1 MKRSPL
7 LTLFLTIFIDL
18 LGFGI
23 VIPILPVFSK
33 ELAIQSGI
41 SWDADILTGVVAASY
56 SLMQFV
62 FAPIWGSVSD
72 HRGRRP
78 IILGS
83 VLVTSVGYFI
93 LGFSSSF
100 WMLLLARVISGM
112 GSANISAAQA
122 YIADITPPH
131 ERAKRM
137 GMIGAAFGLGFVF
150 GPPIGGWLA
159 KAGGMHY
166 IGITTGVL
174 CLFNFVLAWFT
185 LPESLTDRTRDRQP
199 WYQSFQAIGTSL
211 KHPLIGALF
220 LINFIFIAAFS
231 MMQTNASLLWKEQF
245 GLNNAQSGNLFG
257 FIGVCS
263 AVIQGMLIGRF
274 TRWMGAPKL
283 LMLGIVLLTL
293 GITGIPFPP
302 EPWFYVLTAL
312 CLLFIALGNG
322 MIMPSVNALISLNTN
337 PQSQGKTLGAL
348 QSTGALARGIGPLMA
363 GFLYSVDFHFPYTG
377 AALLLILSLTL
388 AWRLSKSGLGNAAA
402 QGTGS

>member
-23 VIPILPVFSK
+23 AIPILPVFSK
-33 ELAIQSGI
+33 ELALKAGLN
-41 SWDADILTGVVAASY
+41 WDADVLTGIVAASY

-62 FAPIWGSVSD
+62 FAPIWGNISD

-83 VLVTSVGYFI
+83 ILITSAGYFV
-93 LGFSSSF
+93 LGWSSSF
-100 WMLLLARVISGM
+100 WTLLLARLISGI

-137 GMIGAAFGLGFVF
+137 GLIGAAFGLGFVF

-159 KAGGMHY
+159 KEGGMHH
-166 IGITTGVL
+166 IGFFTGVL

-185 LPESLTDRTRDRQP
+185 LPESLTQRTRDRKP
-199 WYQSFQAIGTSL
+199 WFQSFQAIGTAL
-211 KHPLIGALF
+211 NHPLIGALF
-220 LINFIFIAAFS
+220 LINFVVIVAFS

-245 GLNNAQSGNLFG
+245 SLNNAQSGNLFG

-263 AVIQGMLIGRF
+263 ALIQGLFIGYF
-274 TRWMGAPKL
+274 TKWMGAPKL
-283 LMLGIVLLTL
+283 LMLGILLL
-293 GITGIPFPP
+293 CFGIVGIPFPP
-302 EPWFYVLTAL
+302 VPWFYLFTAFS
-312 CLLFIALGNG
+312 LLLIALGNG
-322 MIMPSVNALISLNTN
+322 MIMPSVNALISVNTD
-337 PQSQGKTLGAL
+337 PQAQGKTLGAL
-348 QSTGALARGIGPLMA
+348 QSTGALARGIGPLIA
-363 GFLYSVDFHFPYTG
+363 GFLYSIDFHFPYTG
-377 AALLLILSLTL
+377 AGLLLLLSLL
-388 AWRLSKSGLGNAAA
+388 LSWKLSRSGLGRP
-402 QGTGS
+402 SV

>member
-1 MKRSPL
+1 
-7 LTLFLTIFIDL
+7 
-18 LGFGI
+18 
-23 VIPILPVFSK
+23 
-33 ELAIQSGI
+33 
-41 SWDADILTGVVAASY
+41 
-56 SLMQFV
+56 
-62 FAPIWGSVSD
+62 
-72 HRGRRP
+72 
-78 IILGS
+78 
-83 VLVTSVGYFI
+83 
-93 LGFSSSF
+93 
-100 WMLLLARVISGM
+100 MLLLARVISGM